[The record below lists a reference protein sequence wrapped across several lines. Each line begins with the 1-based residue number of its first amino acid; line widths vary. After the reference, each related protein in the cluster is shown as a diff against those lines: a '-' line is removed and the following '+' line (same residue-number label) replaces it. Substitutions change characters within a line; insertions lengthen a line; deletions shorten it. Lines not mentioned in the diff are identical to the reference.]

1 MKNLLPYTT
10 EKCSRHFPHFPHP
23 CGSSQTRIPIAK
35 KLGLVLMLAGFIT
48 IPDQI
53 LHYLLVL
60 AHTLYESAE
69 FLFEGILEHSLGVG
83 KVHSQ
88 ATFFYL
94 TVCAGGL
101 ALYWLLRRL
110 PTLFQRLKA
119 ACLEQ
124 YELIR
129 TRAIQAWQGLPTNQ
143 KVTLLLIQCV
153 GLFGGLVFLLS

>member
-1 MKNLLPYTT
+1 MKNLLPHAP
-10 EKCSRHFPHFPHP
+10 R
-23 CGSSQTRIPIAK
+23 TRIPIAK
-35 KLGLVLMLAGFIT
+35 KLGFMLMLAGFIT

-88 ATFFYL
+88 FLFFYL
-94 TVCAGGL
+94 TVAAGVL

-110 PTLFQRLKA
+110 PILFQSLNA

-124 YELIR
+124 YALIR
-129 TRAIQAWQGLPTNQ
+129 ARAIQTWQGLPTKQ
-143 KVTLLLIQCV
+143 KVILLLVQCV
-153 GLFGGLVFLLS
+153 GLFGGLVLLLS